1 MCGAPSMPTPSA
13 PPAPIP
19 QRDTAIDGTRQRQDA
34 SRRASQTGYTST
46 MLTGKGGDS
55 TPGAGTSPVLGG

>member
-1 MCGAPSMPTPSA
+1 MCGAPSMPTPQA

-19 QRDTAIDGTRQRQDA
+19 VRDANIDATRQRQDA
-34 SRRASQTGYTST
+34 SRKAATTGYAST

-55 TPGAGTSPVLGG
+55 NTSSSSPVLGG